1 MKDIQQGYMAFFHEG
16 SEGVGAVTDV
26 TADEIV
32 VYVEN
37 FGPFTVPMSA
47 VKRKKSGPAMSAA
60 MKPSPAAIAR
70 RRVLITVNPPAK
82 WRSRRAPRAT

>member
-26 TADEIV
+26 TSDEIV

-37 FGPFTVPMSA
+37 FGPFTVSMSA
-47 VKRKKSGPAMSAA
+47 VKDVHDNKVILEKGRVSSAFLKAVAHAHDAEDPKLSG
-60 MKPSPAAIAR
+60 
-70 RRVLITVNPPAK
+70 
-82 WRSRRAPRAT
+82 

>member
-37 FGPFTVPMSA
+37 FGPFTVPRSA
-47 VKRKKSGPAMSAA
+47 VKDVHDSKVILEKG
-60 MKPSPAAIAR
+60 
-70 RRVLITVNPPAK
+70 RVSSTFLKAVAHAHDAEDPKLAG
-82 WRSRRAPRAT
+82 